1 MKFQRQRSREV
12 GVDLTPLIDVVF
24 LLLIFLMVSTTLP
37 NDTHLNIQL
46 PQADGEPVTTEVEQ
60 IDLVVNADGHYI
72 VNGRTL
78 INNRRGTLEQA
89 ILDVAGDSK
98 ALPFVITA
106 DARTAHE
113 FVIRAMDVAGKLGFT
128 RISFTT
134 DPTSDDL

>member
-37 NDTHLNIQL
+37 DDTHLNIQL
-46 PQADGEPVTTEVEQ
+46 PEADGEPVTTEVEQ
-60 IDLVVNADGHYI
+60 VELVVNADGHYI

-89 ILDVAGDSK
+89 IRDVAGESNT
-98 ALPFVITA
+98 LPFVITA

-134 DPTSDDL
+134 DPTSDE

>member
-37 NDTHLNIQL
+37 DDNHLNIQL
-46 PQADGEPVTTEVEQ
+46 PEADGEPVTADVEL
-60 IDLVVNADGHYI
+60 IDLVVNAQGHYI

-78 INNRRGTLEQA
+78 INNRRDTLEQA
-89 ILDVAGDSK
+89 IRDASGGDDN
-98 ALPFVITA
+98 LPFVITA

-128 RISFTT
+128 KIKFTT
-134 DPTSDDL
+134 DPTSEEQ

>member
-37 NDTHLNIQL
+37 NDNQLNIQL
-46 PQADGEPVTTEVEQ
+46 PEAEGEPAATEVEQ
-60 IDLVVNADGHYI
+60 IDLAVNAQGHYI

-78 INNRRGTLEQA
+78 VNNRRETLEQA
-89 ILDVAGDSK
+89 IRDVAGDSTG
-98 ALPFVITA
+98 LPFVITA

-128 RISFTT
+128 KIKFTT
-134 DPTSDDL
+134 DPVSDDS

>member
-37 NDTHLNIQL
+37 DDTQLNIQL
-46 PQADGEPVTTEVEQ
+46 PEADGEPVAVQADQ
-60 IDLVVNADGHYI
+60 IDLVVNAQGHYI

-89 ILDVAGDSK
+89 IRDAAGDSSD
-98 ALPFVITA
+98 LPFVITA

-113 FVIRAMDVAGKLGFT
+113 YVIRAMDVAGKLGFT
-128 RISFTT
+128 KIKFTT
-134 DPTSDDL
+134 DPTSDDS